1 LALEM
6 KTSCERCSVPIEL
19 AAPAWICSFECTFCT
34 TCAGELAFTCK
45 NCGGELVQRPRRGR
59 LSRRPV
65 GAVHRAQVSWC
76 RGDAVFIDR
85 RYSRVHQWSF
95 ENGPEVRASSS
106 PHVVPAPLSDPSAVD
121 PEAAF
126 IAALSSCHMLWFLDL
141 ASRAGLIVERYE
153 DHAEGLLVS
162 KTVSAPEA
170 TSSGSSSGEAA
181 SLISPSG
188 EASAPAREVGR
199 SSVEPFPVLE
209 QITLRPVVT
218 FATATPVPA
227 DVLER
232 LHHEAHERCFLAS
245 ALKIAPQLS
254 APP

>member
-6 KTSCERCSVPIEL
+6 KASCERCSAPIEL
-19 AAPAWICSFECTFCT
+19 AAQAWICSFECTFCA
-34 TCAGELAFTCK
+34 TCAGERAFTCT

-59 LSRRPV
+59 MSRRAI
-65 GAVHRAQVSWC
+65 GAVHRAAISWR

-106 PHVVPAPLSDPSAVD
+106 PHVVPAPLSDPSALD

-126 IAALSSCHMLWFLDL
+126 VAALSSCHMLWFLDL
-141 ASRAGLIVERYE
+141 ASRAGLVVERYE

-162 KTVSAPEA
+162 KSVA
-170 TSSGSSSGEAA
+170 TPDAMPAGEA
-181 SLISPSG
+181 PP
-188 EASAPAREVGR
+188 APGVAH

-218 FATATPVPA
+218 FATGTPVPA
-227 DVLER
+227 EVLER

-254 APP
+254 VTG